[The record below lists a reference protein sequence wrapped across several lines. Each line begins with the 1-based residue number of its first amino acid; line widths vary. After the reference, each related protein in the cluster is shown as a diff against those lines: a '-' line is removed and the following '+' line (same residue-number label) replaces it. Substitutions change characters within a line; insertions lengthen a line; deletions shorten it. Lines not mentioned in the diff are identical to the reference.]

1 MTDLPARFR
10 AVVLC
15 GGAGSRLWPL
25 SRESLPKQFISLN
38 GSRSLLQ
45 NTLLRL
51 GYANAEHRPI
61 FVCNDVHRYIA
72 KEQAEEVGVTDVE
85 IILEP
90 CARNT
95 APAIAC
101 AALRAMD
108 DDPDSVLLVMPSD
121 HVLED
126 GPSLRKAF
134 ASAYAHAA
142 RGALVTFGVTPT
154 SPQTGYGYIQAGGP
168 AADQGD
174 ALNVRRFVE
183 KPPADQAKRFLSE
196 GGYYWN
202 SGMFA
207 FRAPTYLAEL
217 ERCAPA
223 MLEAARAAVADGKG
237 DHATFQLDPVH
248 YASCPADSIDYAVME
263 HTRNAVIIPLD
274 CTWSDVGTWD
284 SVWSIAEKCP
294 DGNAIHGD
302 VLLED
307 SRNCLVHATHRMV
320 ASIGLDDIVVV
331 ETADAILVMHKSKSQ
346 DIKGLVEK
354 FKVLHRTEIT
364 QHRQVQRPWG
374 WYDSVDRG
382 ERYQIKRI
390 TVKPGAR
397 LSFQMHHHRAEHW
410 VVVSGTARIYNG
422 DKQYLLTENQS
433 TFIPLGEVHSLENPG
448 KIPLDIIE
456 IQSGPYLGE
465 DDIVRFQDMYGRV

>member
-1 MTDLPARFR
+1 MTDLLAHFR
-10 AVVLC
+10 AVILC
-15 GGAGSRLWPL
+15 GGSGSRLWPL
-25 SRESLPKQFISLN
+25 SRETLPKQFICLN

-51 GYANAEHRPI
+51 PSANAEYRPI
-61 FVCNDVHRYIA
+61 LVCNDVHRYVA
-72 KEQAEEVGVTDVE
+72 VEQAQDVGATSLE
-85 IILEP
+85 MILEP

-95 APAIAC
+95 APAIAA
-101 AALRAMD
+101 AALRAME
-108 DDPDSVLLVMPSD
+108 DDPDAVLLVMPSD

-126 GPSLRKAF
+126 GESLRAAF
-134 ASAYAHAA
+134 ASAHAHAA
-142 RGALVTFGVTPT
+142 RGAMVTFGIAPDA
-154 SPQTGYGYIQAGGP
+154 PQTGYGYIQAGDPLSGP
-168 AADQGD
+168 GGA
-174 ALNVRRFVE
+174 RRISRFVE
-183 KPPADQAKRFLSE
+183 KPSPELAQRFLAE

-207 FRAPTYLAEL
+207 FRAAVYLAEL
-217 ERCAPA
+217 DRRAPA
-223 MLEAARAAVADGKG
+223 MLAAVREAVAAGKG
-237 DHATFQLDPVH
+237 DHALYQLDPAS
-248 YASCPADSIDYAVME
+248 YAACPADSIDYAVME
-263 HTRNAVIIPLD
+263 HTEDAVVIPLD
-274 CTWSDVGTWD
+274 CAWSDVGTWD
-284 SVWSIAEKCP
+284 SVWGIAEKCP
-294 DGNAIHGD
+294 DGNAIQGD
-302 VLLED
+302 VLMED

-320 ASIGLDDIVVV
+320 ASIGLDDIVVI

-346 DIKGLVEK
+346 DIKGLVER

-364 QHRQVQRPWG
+364 HHRQVQRPWG
-374 WYDSVDRG
+374 WYDSVDQG

-390 TVKPGAR
+390 TVKPGGR

-456 IQSGPYLGE
+456 IQSGAYLGE
-465 DDIVRFQDMYGRV
+465 DDIVRFQDVYGRV